1 MAKRKPKV
9 RDVREAAYA
18 VVQALARGEYLRGAK
33 ASIDAGK
40 TWQNAPYLPDL
51 LTALADDGVMVIEA
65 TGDDG
70 ETLTVTV
77 DTESKEGNKNV
88 SSDE

>member
-33 ASIDAGK
+33 SSIDAGK

-51 LTALADDGVMVIEA
+51 LTALADDGESIKPLARYEFEPPPEVI
-65 TGDDG
+65 
-70 ETLTVTV
+70 V
-77 DTESKEGNKNV
+77 DTDSKE
-88 SSDE
+88 DD